1 LDQDMKTCPKCGAEN
16 KQTAPEC
23 RLCATPLESSE
34 DLLVARVETG
44 FEAEIPPTMIVA
56 GDAPS
61 RIVANSPPADD
72 ELICP
77 NCHGSND
84 PDWLFCQQ
92 CGTKLKKPA
101 PAPTENASAPV
112 ASIVD
117 TRPAPELSEGSG
129 QSIPEQP
136 YQPVSSQGGDSQAGS
151 GAPFKN
157 KESGPLPP
165 ALPTSP
171 ERSTPVPDN
180 VSKSGDPAQG
190 PPPDRGY
197 APASPGRQADLVPDT
212 GSPPPEARAVQPL
225 PPRPSP
231 SAQAPAQAEADEDQ
245 PRSKPL
251 IFCCVNCGELLP
263 AGATYCAS
271 CGVKVSAS
279 GASPKA
285 KTTGAAII
293 EMITEGGLIG
303 DTYSVSAGG
312 IHIGRVEGEVTFPH
326 DGYMSGRHAQ
336 VVERDGEYF
345 LTDQNSR
352 NGTFIRIRGEIQLKP
367 GDTFLVGKQ
376 VFRFGRK

>member
-23 RLCATPLESSE
+23 RLCATPLESAE

-44 FEAEIPPTMIVA
+44 FEAEIPPTVVVA
-56 GDAPS
+56 GEAPS
-61 RIVANSPPADD
+61 PLVANSPQADD

-101 PAPTENASAPV
+101 PAPAESASAPV
-112 ASIVD
+112 ASMVD

-129 QSIPEQP
+129 PSNQEQP
-136 YQPVSSQGGDSQAGS
+136 YQPLSSQAGVSEAAS
-151 GAPFKN
+151 GAPSKS
-157 KESGPLPP
+157 KVSGPLPP

-171 ERSTPVPDN
+171 ERPTPVPEN
-180 VSKSGDPAQG
+180 VSQLGDG
-190 PPPDRGY
+190 PRGVAPDWGY
-197 APASPGRQADLVPDT
+197 APASPGRKADLIPDT
-212 GSPPPEARAVQPL
+212 GSPLQA
-225 PPRPSP
+225 SP
-231 SAQAPAQAEADEDQ
+231 SAQPPAQAEGDEDQ

-285 KTTGAAII
+285 KTAGAAII
-293 EMITEGGLIG
+293 ELITEGGLIG
-303 DTYSVSAGG
+303 DTYSVPAGG
-312 IHIGRVEGEVTFPH
+312 VHIGRVEGEVTFPH